1 MALQNWL
8 ASDGSADPK
17 AHADARNDSLVPNAY
32 IAARDAVAWV
42 RSLPNDAEVHI
53 RDLPKAALLARLSA
67 THLSNVVF
75 R

>member
-42 RSLPNDAEVHI
+42 RRLPNDVEVHT
-53 RDLPKAALLARLSA
+53 RAQPK
-67 THLSNVVF
+67 TVVLD